1 MWRFIL
7 SCVIEAAIGT
17 ALFVLLAMTV
27 IACARQVKWHVGD

>member
-17 ALFVLLAMTV
+17 ALFVLLAMVT
-27 IACARQVKWHVGD
+27 IECARQVKWNIGD